1 MTILDPVLTPVEEP
15 QIQKVQS
22 DVAPPRVLILPYVCP
37 VSGSKTVQ
45 SIQVAEVATSPQDDQ
60 ETDKVYETFLKLAG
74 EDKEVDWK
82 ELKEIL
88 DYSMSAGQ

>member
-1 MTILDPVLTPVEEP
+1 MVLK
-15 QIQKVQS
+15 QF
-22 DVAPPRVLILPYVCP
+22 
-37 VSGSKTVQ
+37 
-45 SIQVAEVATSPQDDQ
+45 IQVAEVATSPQDDQ